1 MAGIDPSGGSGPPN
15 WQGVGYLIV
24 VTLISIGAEWLRRLL
39 PPPRENRR
47 RDDDDDDP
55 RRVERRIVRVKRA
68 DERRRRWAGEQN
80 EGDEDNWEV

>member
-1 MAGIDPSGGSGPPN
+1 MSGLDPSGGTGPPN

-47 RDDDDDDP
+47 RDDEDD
-55 RRVERRIVRVKRA
+55 EGAQRRIVRVKKA
-68 DERRRRWAGEQN
+68 DERRRRWTGAQNGE
-80 EGDEDNWEV
+80 DDWEV